1 MLLEILKTEL
11 KRRIDWTLMRAFS
24 SIDIAKDGYIT
35 FGSILNFCRL
45 NGYYANEN
53 EVIAIVRRL
62 DIDAD

>member
-1 MLLEILKTEL
+1 
-11 KRRIDWTLMRAFS
+11 MRAFS